1 MNLTNLETFVVL
13 ARLRHFGHTAR
24 ELNTT
29 QPTVSSRIAAL
40 ERELGVRLID
50 RDGGHFHLTAA
61 GEEALKTCER
71 LLADFDAMKNTL
83 AEPGGVT
90 GTLRIGAIDAIAQ
103 TWLPRFYERARESYP
118 HARIGINVNSTID
131 LHAAMRN
138 GTVDLAFCLDPV
150 LEEGYRSF
158 VICTYAM
165 SWVGSPKLAQRGRV
179 YSVAELGALP
189 LITFPRNSP
198 PYRMI
203 TPYFLDESV
212 LASQLSNCNS
222 LPAMIRLAIDGFG
235 IAAVPTI
242 VVRRELQSGE
252 LVSMEVR
259 KPFPPMPIVATY
271 HPKAGHLERVAE
283 LARQSAQE
291 FCASV
296 DPALAWT

>member
-40 ERELGVRLID
+40 ERELGVRLIE
-50 RDGGHFHLTAA
+50 RDSGHFHLTAA
-61 GEEALKTCER
+61 GEEALKVSER
-71 LLADFDAMKNTL
+71 LLADFEAMKHTL
-83 AEPGGVT
+83 ADPGAVT

-103 TWLPRFYERARESYP
+103 TWLPRFYDRVRQNYP
-118 HARIGINVNSTID
+118 GARISITID
-131 LHAAMRN
+131 STLDLVAAMHN

-165 SWVGSPKLAQRGRV
+165 SWVGSPKLVERDRL
-179 YSVAELGALP
+179 YSVAELGAMP

-198 PYRMI
+198 PYRVI
-203 TPYFLDESV
+203 APYFLDESV
-212 LASQLSNCNS
+212 LASQLSSSNS

-235 IAAVPTI
+235 IAAVPTL
-242 VVRRELQSGE
+242 VVQDEIKSGK
-252 LVSMEVR
+252 LISMQVR
-259 KPFPPMPIVATY
+259 KPFPPLPFVATY
-271 HPKAGHLERVAE
+271 HPRAGHLEKVAE
-283 LARQSAQE
+283 LARQSAHE
-291 FCASV
+291 FCADV
-296 DPALAWT
+296 DPSLAWT